1 MRPTQD
7 IQQAALVLAR
17 HLGDIIRKCLV
28 YLFVRPVWRIGIAE
42 CRRHPDALKP
52 APWGLFADCEPHQQ
66 IIVSD
71 RGKPFLPV
79 AHRADVHIHL
89 PGYIFLRKP
98 GFQPALRKNKSFTFS
113 EISSTFHFI
122 TLNFLHVLR
131 SKCGKIF
138 IQQQSRKYKEIF
150 LQKIPWK

>member
-1 MRPTQD
+1 MAFGVPYQPGYMPNYYPMGQQMPSAMPDQLAQLR
-7 IQQAALVLAR
+7 QAA
-17 HLGDIIRKCLV
+17 
-28 YLFVRPVWRIGIAE
+28 YPQQQ
-42 CRRHPDALKP
+42 P
-52 APWGLFADCEPHQQ
+52 APGGLFADGEPHQQ

-71 RGKPFLPV
+71 RGKPFFPV

-138 IQQQSRKYKEIF
+138 IQQQLRKYKEKNI
-150 LQKIPWK
+150 QKMPWK